1 MTTGT
6 RINNHLSPYVGDCG
20 QGNVGSYSEKNWAGT
35 DDPILK
41 RECNSYEM
49 EYLEFRD
56 SIISFYTQ
64 ITGFPRVDYTGSYAA
79 CFGGVQYDTVEL
91 SNNDLITLV
100 NRLGEEIRLHD
111 FNAANSIGAEG
122 KDALKQIGSAA
133 SSFYR
138 GMRNLK
144 RGDVSDALREF
155 GLSPK
160 EARRVGLHKDLSG
173 KVLAT
178 QLGWLP
184 LLSDIKAAGDALWA
198 NTYKPRR
205 KTYVAKVK
213 AKGFTYP
220 ALDSTRS
227 IKCGEV
233 VKSRRL
239 SWTLSEDFTIGDS
252 LNLTDVNDF
261 AGMLWAGTTLSFIA
275 DWFLPIGNYLEA
287 RGNASKFKGE
297 GYHTTRHEIRASTSW
312 MPENYYAVSVPPYFY
327 RRLTISRVPV
337 TTLSVPL
344 PNFRSFKEIPSWTR
358 ALTAVTLAA
367 QILL

>member
-6 RINNHLSPYVGDCG
+6 RISNNLSPFTGSCG
-20 QGNVGSYSEKNWAGT
+20 AGVVGSYSEKNWSGT
-35 DDPILK
+35 DDPHLR
-41 RECNSYEM
+41 RECNPYEM
-49 EYLEFRD
+49 QYLEYRD
-56 SIISFYTQ
+56 SIITFYSQ
-64 ITGFPRVDYTGSYAA
+64 NPGYPRVDYTGSYAS
-79 CFGGVQYDTVEL
+79 CFGGIHYDTVEL
-91 SNNDLITLV
+91 DSNDLITLV

-144 RGDVSDALREF
+144 RGDVSNALREF

-160 EARRVGLHKDLSG
+160 EARRVGVHKDLSG

-184 LLSDIKAAGDALWA
+184 LLSDIKSAGDALWA

-213 AKGFTYP
+213 SKGFVYP
-220 ALDSTRS
+220 ALDPTRS
-227 IKCGEV
+227 VKCGNV

-239 SWTLSEDFTIGDS
+239 SWTLSEDFSIGDS

-297 GYHTTRHEIRASTSW
+297 GYHTTKHEIKGSTSW
-312 MPENYYAVSVPPYFY
+312 MPAGYFPTEVSPYFY
-327 RRLTISRVPV
+327 RYFSLSRVPV
-337 TTLSVPL
+337 TTLEVPL